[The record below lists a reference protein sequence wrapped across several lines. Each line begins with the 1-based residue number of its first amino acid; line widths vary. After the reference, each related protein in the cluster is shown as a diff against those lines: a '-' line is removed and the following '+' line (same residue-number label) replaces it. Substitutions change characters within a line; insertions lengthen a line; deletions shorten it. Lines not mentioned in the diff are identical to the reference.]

1 MAIQM
6 GKALAFT
13 AVGGLVA
20 GLAGCGGEQKTTE
33 TPAGGTTDAT
43 TDANAAP
50 AAAKE
55 CCKGKNVCKAQGGC
69 KTEGEGAHECAG
81 KNECKGQ
88 GGCKSGKCE

>member
-20 GLAGCGGEQKTTE
+20 GLVGCGGDQKQADGA
-33 TPAGGTTDAT
+33 PAPSGDPT
-43 TDANAAP
+43 AAP

-55 CCKGKNVCKAQGGC
+55 CCKTKNACKNKGGC
-69 KTEGEGAHECAG
+69 KTDANECAG
-81 KNECKGQ
+81 KNECKGK
-88 GGCKSGKCE
+88 GGCKSGECAE

>member
-20 GLAGCGGEQKTTE
+20 GLSACGPDKPADAAPAPSGE
-33 TPAGGTTDAT
+33 AS
-43 TDANAAP
+43 AAP

-55 CCKGKNVCKAQGGC
+55 CCKGKNDCKQKGGC
-69 KTEGEGAHECAG
+69 KTDANECKG
-81 KNECKGQ
+81 KNECKQ
-88 GGCKSGKCE
+88 KGGCKSGECPAS

>member
-20 GLAGCGGEQKTTE
+20 GLTGCGGEQKTAE
-33 TPAGGTTDAT
+33 TPDAAPT
-43 TDANAAP
+43 ADPSAAP

-55 CCKGKNVCKAQGGC
+55 CCKGKNVCKGQGGC
-69 KTEGEGAHECAG
+69 KTEGEGAHGCAG
-81 KNECKGQ
+81 QNECKGQ